1 MDRGD
6 KRLAFGQFTLVGVS
20 GDRGEHPF
28 EQRHGVRAGKLAP
41 LQPANQRTG
50 AGEAGGAP
58 LADASVFGVVDL
70 VDKVL
75 AEVAEEE
82 EELPAVEAAAVADGE
97 VVSTSSR
104 SRRSLSATEAP
115 ARTGRL
121 ACTAMNVQSG
131 TDHLKACQ
139 GSSATSSCPNPCPTG
154 VFRPFGAER
163 RSNYSAS
170 PSGIGEVR
178 PTRFELATFGLK

>member
-1 MDRGD
+1 LGSFSAGSRQIPAAVAVVAAEVVDRGD

-70 VDKVL
+70 
-75 AEVAEEE
+75 
-82 EELPAVEAAAVADGE
+82 EA
-97 VVSTSSR
+97 
-104 SRRSLSATEAP
+104 
-115 ARTGRL
+115 
-121 ACTAMNVQSG
+121 
-131 TDHLKACQ
+131 
-139 GSSATSSCPNPCPTG
+139 
-154 VFRPFGAER
+154 
-163 RSNYSAS
+163 
-170 PSGIGEVR
+170 
-178 PTRFELATFGLK
+178 